1 MAKLYRGLLQTDLEE
16 VISGVG
22 EDWGKFR
29 DSTLLVLGGTGFVG
43 SWLVSSLLYADTA
56 FQLNL
61 SIVLVTR
68 DVNATNIKLSLSK
81 DDPVILVRADLQKPF
96 EYNFP
101 NADFYIHAATPS
113 VLSTGLS
120 NPGALGESTINGAVL
135 ISKLMNRNQS
145 ESTFLHTSSGAVYG
159 PQSLNLDMRLESHA
173 LPENSL
179 LTSYAKSKIETEK
192 YFLRTS
198 ENGLIQGSNPR
209 LFSFFGPRLALEEH
223 FAIGNFINDGLKDST
238 IKIKGNPGTT
248 RSYLYPTDL
257 TIWLV
262 KLLINPHVG
271 PLNIGSDASYSM
283 LELGTLISGMTSQKG
298 VELLNPNIQS
308 SRYVPSIEKIKEHL
322 NVVPSVSI
330 SDGIERWMTWLQ
342 MTQK

>member
-43 SWLVSSLLYADTA
+43 SWLVSSLLYANSA

-61 SIVLVTR
+61 KIVLVTR
-68 DVNATNIKLSLSK
+68 DVNSTNIKLSLSK
-81 DDPVILVRADLQKPF
+81 NDPLILVRADLQNPF
-96 EYNFP
+96 EYVFP
-101 NADFYIHAATPS
+101 SADFYIHAATPS

-120 NPGALGESTINGAVL
+120 NPGASGQSTMNGAVL
-135 ISKLMNRNQS
+135 ISNLMKRNQG

-159 PQSLNLDMRLESHA
+159 PQSLNLEMRLESQA
-173 LPENSL
+173 LPEQSL
-179 LTSYAKSKIETEK
+179 ITPYAKSKLEAEE

-198 ENGLIQGSNPR
+198 ESRLIRGSNPR
-209 LFSFFGPRLALEEH
+209 LFSFFGPRIALEEH
-223 FAIGNFINDGLKDST
+223 FAIGNFINDGLKDSAV
-238 IKIKGNPGTT
+238 KVKGNPGTT

-262 KLLINPHVG
+262 RLLVNPCIE
-271 PLNIGSDASYSM
+271 PLNIGSDVSYSM
-283 LELGTLISGMTSQKG
+283 LELGTLISAMTSQKG
-298 VELLNPNIQS
+298 VELLNPSIQS
-308 SRYVPSIEKIKEHL
+308 SRYVPSIEKIKAHL
-322 NVVPSVSI
+322 NVSPNVSL
-330 SDGIERWMTWLQ
+330 SNGIERWITWLQ